1 MEKNVS
7 INEYICDKLTLLKQ
21 ENLIV
26 YNKVYDVLSFIYHD
40 VDKEYYSKLKD
51 KLEMEDLVK
60 RAGNDDFH
68 DNRAYYLEKE
78 HDELFNT
85 FVNKEQGIIDLLF
98 ELALSKDKLF
108 QDKFFESISL
118 PISMYREGI
127 VYNSTPASY
136 IYNLYTM
143 LYAYSS
149 NKGNYQ
155 NYEAIVEDVKHNL
168 ITDGN
173 HYGNKETYYADK
185 KEMINK
191 FLEIPNYYKN
201 TSIREL
207 FKKIMSRFKYRLE
220 DDEKVKYKG
229 MLNSFSKLYDGI
241 KEAKDSGIILDEE
254 TIGEIEK
261 DLTSLATK
269 QEKEV
274 YFEKVLLFNNRYQF
288 IKERLPKLDEN
299 TSVRQRIIGRI
310 GNLDN
315 SFFEYLNS
323 LNIYD
328 GDSFNEIMKLV
339 FDSDSFQGLFRRL
352 DSVAQ
357 ASYSYQRE
365 DKETALKLVKELTS
379 ENHDQHYDGLAIVLL
394 QNANNITKPDSIAER
409 MILFFEMNF
418 NIKISHKHLLNYRNG
433 SYSDYNE
440 FVSNLEKEVEEAR
453 SARQQQLQPT
463 APALEKEPK
472 IKKGFFQDLRW

>member
-1 MEKNVS
+1 MEKNIS

-21 ENLIV
+21 ENSIV
-26 YNKVYDVLSFIYHD
+26 YDKVYDVLSFIYHD
-40 VDKEYYSKLKD
+40 IDKEYYSKLKD
-51 KLEMEDLVK
+51 KYEMEDLVK
-60 RAGNDDFH
+60 KAGDRDYR
-68 DNRAYYLEKE
+68 DNRAYYLERE

-85 FVNKEQGIIDLLF
+85 FINKEQGIIDLLF
-98 ELALSKDKLF
+98 ELALSKDKIF

-118 PISMYREGI
+118 PINMYREG
-127 VYNSTPASY
+127 VVFNSTPASY
-136 IYNLYTM
+136 IYNLYAM

-155 NYEAIVEDVKHNL
+155 NYEAIVDDIKHNL

-173 HYGNKETYYADK
+173 YYGNKENYYADK

-191 FLEIPNYYKN
+191 FLEIPNYYQN

-220 DDEKVKYKG
+220 DEEKMKYKV

-241 KEAKDSGIILDEE
+241 KEAKKQGITLDEE
-254 TIGEIEK
+254 IINEIEQ
-261 DLTSLATK
+261 DLTSLAK
-269 QEKEV
+269 DLDKEV
-274 YFEKVLLFNNRYQF
+274 YLERVLLFNNRYQF
-288 IKERLPKLDEN
+288 IKERLPKLDE
-299 TSVRQRIIGRI
+299 TSNVRQTIIGKM

-328 GDSFNEIMKLV
+328 GDSFNEIMKIV

-352 DSVAQ
+352 DSVSQ
-357 ASYSYQRE
+357 ASYSYQKQ
-365 DKETALKLVKELTS
+365 DKETALRIVKELTS
-379 ENHDQHYDGLAIVLL
+379 EKHDQHYDGVPIILP

-409 MILFFEMNF
+409 MILFFEMAF
-418 NIKISHKHLLNYRNG
+418 DIRIGSRCLIEYRNG
-433 SYSDYNE
+433 TYSDYNE
-440 FVSNLEKEVEEAR
+440 FVSNLESKVEEEI
-453 SARQQQLQPT
+453 STRQQQSQTTSPT
-463 APALEKEPK
+463 LEKEPK
-472 IKKGFFQDLRW
+472 TKKGFFSRF